1 MSLLRRQ
8 EGIGGVDHQGSP
20 GVASDLAEFLVD
32 ATEEKAL
39 LRAIE
44 EAHSRVDE
52 TVTRAHRDVPQI
64 GVGDE

>member
-1 MSLLRRQ
+1 MSLFQRQ
-8 EGIGGVDHQGSP
+8 EGIGGVDHQDSP

-32 ATEEKAL
+32 ATEGKAL

-44 EAHSRVDE
+44 DAHSRVDE
-52 TVTRAHRDVPQI
+52 TVTPHHRDVPQV